1 VSPIYWTS
9 YTTSYTDL
17 TTEWDCVKLPSAPSG
32 TLMLFTG
39 EKLVKKL
46 RAFSGLFVTFFSLSL
61 ISVFAQQLTGPC
73 TVQSGKLACVIP
85 QEYGVVS
92 NQPISFNGVLYSYQ
106 GPPRVMDFHPGH
118 FASDFSTTLSPLT
131 GDIARQANLL
141 PLASP
146 SSGVLL
152 TYDPSLKTFVV
163 STDSL
168 GPILGERGDTI
179 GRHKLFLGFS
189 YQYFNFDQIDGINLR
204 SVPAVF
210 AHRPDSADDTPIGAP
225 NIVCN
230 SSPSPSASP
239 AASLNGCAFVR
250 DAIATQNS
258 IALTVN
264 QYTGYITFGLTRHV
278 DVSMVIPFETV
289 RFNVF
294 SNATIILGSDGSW
307 KPTPGSPDSLLFNQN
322 LANPPKNG
330 NPYFFHLFKDCPNT
344 SPAAGPSGLAPQC
357 LNQRFPDPN
366 FLGSGSS
373 AVNSAS
379 GIGDVVARV
388 KWNAW
393 SGEHVRFSSGLDVR
407 FPSGDALNFLGS
419 GSYGVKPFVVLSYK
433 ARVSPHVMVGYEWNS
448 NSILTSRQTTLTVA
462 GAPQQQNK
470 GLTTGEKGFMPSD
483 FLYTAGFDAG
493 ITKWLTGAFDIV
505 GARFLRAGTES
516 VTSQPFLA
524 PCNSGCTV
532 APSPNTVSMN
542 SLLPHNDASY
552 SIDNASIG
560 VKIRPL
566 PSKASKLVLTAN
578 VLVRLDDAGLHSKP
592 APLVGLGYTF

>member
-1 VSPIYWTS
+1 VKTS
-9 YTTSYTDL
+9 
-17 TTEWDCVKLPSAPSG
+17 
-32 TLMLFTG
+32 
-39 EKLVKKL
+39 
-46 RAFSGLFVTFFSLSL
+46 RAFCGLFVTFFNLSL
-61 ISVFAQQLTGPC
+61 MSVFAQLPTEKGPC
-73 TVQSGKLACVIP
+73 TVQSRNLACVIP
-85 QEYGVVS
+85 EEYGVVS
-92 NQPISFNGVLYSYQ
+92 NRPTSFNGALYSY
-106 GPPRVMDFHPGH
+106 GARDSHPGH

-189 YQYFNFDQIDGINLR
+189 YQYFNFDKIDGINLR
-204 SVPAVF
+204 KVPAVF
-210 AHRPDSADDTPIGAP
+210 AHRPDSADDSPSLIT
-225 NIVCN
+225 CN
-230 SSPSPSASP
+230 SSPKVP
-239 AASLNGCAFVR
+239 AAANLNGCAFVR
-250 DAIATQNS
+250 DAIGTQNS

-264 QYTGYITFGLTRHV
+264 QYTGYLTFGLTSHV
-278 DVSMVIPFETV
+278 DVSMVIPIETV

-294 SNATIILGSDGSW
+294 SDATIILGSDGSW
-307 KPTPGSPDSLLFNQN
+307 TPTTGSPDQLLPNRN
-322 LANPPKNG
+322 LTNTNG

-344 SPAAGPSGLAPQC
+344 SPATGPSGLAPQC
-357 LNQRFPDPN
+357 LNHRFPDPN
-366 FLGSGSS
+366 WLGSTFSPATGLVAGTPNGSS

-379 GIGDVVARV
+379 GVGDVVARV

-393 SGEHVRFSSGLDVR
+393 SGEHVRFASGLDVR

-448 NSILTSRQTTLTVA
+448 NSIVTSRQVTINVF

-470 GLTTGEKGFMPSD
+470 GLTTGQKGYMPSD
-483 FLYTAGFDAG
+483 FLYTAGIDAG

-505 GARFLRAGTES
+505 GARFIRAGTES
-516 VTSQPFLA
+516 VTSQQFLA

-532 APSPNTVSMN
+532 APSQNTVSMN
-542 SLLPHNDASY
+542 SLLPHSDASY
-552 SIDNASIG
+552 NVDNASIG
-560 VKIRPL
+560 AKIRPI
-566 PSKASKLVLTAN
+566 PRASRLVLTAN
-578 VLVRLDDAGLHSKP
+578 VLVRLDDGGMHSKP

>member
-1 VSPIYWTS
+1 MCYRLDNGMGLCKTATRAVGDPNP
-9 YTTSYTDL
+9 
-17 TTEWDCVKLPSAPSG
+17 VHGRKA
-32 TLMLFTG
+32 
-39 EKLVKKL
+39 VKKL

-85 QEYGVVS
+85 EEYGVVS
-92 NQPISFNGVLYSYQ
+92 NQPISFNGALYSY
-106 GPPRVMDFHPGH
+106 GPAGVRDTHPGH

-131 GDIARQANLL
+131 GDIGRQANLL

-210 AHRPDSADDTPIGAP
+210 AHRPDINDDAPSSCSSLVSAP
-225 NIVCN
+225 
-230 SSPSPSASP
+230 PSAN
-239 AASLNGCAFVR
+239 LGGCAFVR
-250 DAIATQNS
+250 DAIGTQNS

-264 QYTGYITFGLTRHV
+264 QYTGYVTFGLTSHV

-289 RFNVF
+289 RMNVY
-294 SNATIILGSDGSW
+294 SNSTIILGSDGSW
-307 KPTPGSPDSLLFNQN
+307 KPTSGSPDSLLFNQN
-322 LANPPKNG
+322 LANKNG

-357 LNQRFPDPN
+357 LNHTFPDPN
-366 FLGSGSS
+366 FLGATYLPATGLMAGTPNGSS

-393 SGEHVRFSSGLDVR
+393 SGEHMRFASGLDVR

-448 NSILTSRQTTLTVA
+448 NSILTSRQTTVSVF

-470 GLTTGEKGFMPSD
+470 GLTTGDKGFMPSD

-542 SLLPHNDASY
+542 SLLSHNDASY
-552 SIDNASIG
+552 NVDNASIG

-578 VLVRLDDAGLHSKP
+578 VLVRLNDSGLHSKA

>member
-1 VSPIYWTS
+1 VKTS
-9 YTTSYTDL
+9 
-17 TTEWDCVKLPSAPSG
+17 
-32 TLMLFTG
+32 
-39 EKLVKKL
+39 
-46 RAFSGLFVTFFSLSL
+46 RAFCGLIAIFFNLGL
-61 ISVFAQQLTGPC
+61 LNAFAQQVSVTGPC
-73 TVQSGKLACVIP
+73 TVQSSRLACVIP
-85 QEYGVVS
+85 EEYGVVS
-92 NQPISFNGVLYSYQ
+92 NRPTSFNGALYSY
-106 GPPRVMDFHPGH
+106 GAGDTHPGH

-163 STDSL
+163 STDTL

-179 GRHKLFLGFS
+179 GLHKLFVGFS
-189 YQYFNFDQIDGINLR
+189 YQYFNFDKIDGINLR
-204 SVPAVF
+204 NVPAVF
-210 AHRPDSADDTPIGAP
+210 AHRLDNNDDRPSPIT
-225 NIVCN
+225 CN
-230 SSPSPSASP
+230 SSPSAT
-239 AASLNGCAFVR
+239 AAANLNGCAFVR
-250 DAIATQNS
+250 DAIGTQNS

-264 QYTGYITFGLTRHV
+264 QYTGYLTFGLTSHV

-289 RFNVF
+289 RFNVY

-307 KPTPGSPDSLLFNQN
+307 KPTVGSSDASLPNQN
-322 LANPPKNG
+322 LTNTNG

-357 LNQRFPDPN
+357 VNHRFPDPN
-366 FLGSGSS
+366 WLGSTFTPANGLVAGRPNGSN
-373 AVNSAS
+373 ARNSAT
-379 GIGDVVARV
+379 GVGDVVARV

-393 SGEHVRFSSGLDVR
+393 SGEHVRFASGLDVR

-448 NSILTSRQTTLTVA
+448 NSIVTSRQVTINVF

-470 GLTTGEKGFMPSD
+470 GLTTGQKGYMPSD
-483 FLYTAGFDAG
+483 FLYTAGIDAG
-493 ITKWLTGAFDIV
+493 ITKWLTGAFDVV

-516 VTSQPFLA
+516 VTSQQFLA
-524 PCNSGCTV
+524 PCSGGCTV

-542 SLLPHNDASY
+542 SLLPHSDASY
-552 SIDNASIG
+552 NVDNASFG
-560 VKIRPL
+560 VKIRPI
-566 PSKASKLVLTAN
+566 PKASRLVLTAN
-578 VLVRLDDAGLHSKP
+578 VLVRLDDSGLHSKP

>member
-1 VSPIYWTS
+1 
-9 YTTSYTDL
+9 
-17 TTEWDCVKLPSAPSG
+17 
-32 TLMLFTG
+32 
-39 EKLVKKL
+39 VKKSH
-46 RAFSGLFVTFFSLSL
+46 AFAGLFVTFFSLSL
-61 ISVFAQQLTGPC
+61 MSAFAQQPTVTGPC
-73 TVQSGKLACVIP
+73 TVQSGKLACIIP
-85 QEYGVVS
+85 QEYGVTS
-92 NQPISFNGVLYSYQ
+92 NSAINFNGALYPYG
-106 GPPRVMDFHPGH
+106 GPKGVGDSHPGH

-163 STDSL
+163 STGSL
-168 GPILGERGDTI
+168 GPILGERGDTV

-204 SVPAVF
+204 NVPAVF
-210 AHRPDSADDTPIGAP
+210 AHRPDTVDDGPSSS
-225 NIVCN
+225 CN
-230 SSPSPSASP
+230 SSVSAPPSAN
-239 AASLNGCAFVR
+239 LNGCAFVR
-250 DAIATQNS
+250 DAIGTQNS

-264 QYTGYITFGLTRHV
+264 QYTGYVTFGLTSHV

-289 RFNVF
+289 RMNVY
-294 SNATIILGSDGSW
+294 SNSTIILGSDGSW
-307 KPTPGSPDSLLFNQN
+307 KPTSGSPDSLLFNQN
-322 LANPPKNG
+322 LTNTNG

-344 SPAAGPSGLAPQC
+344 SPLPIGTPLASQC
-357 LNQRFPDPN
+357 VNHRFPDPN
-366 FLGSGSS
+366 WLGSTYSPATGLVAGTPHGSS

-393 SGEHVRFSSGLDVR
+393 SGEHMRFASGLDVR

-448 NSILTSRQTTLTVA
+448 NSILTSRQITLTVF

-516 VTSQPFLA
+516 VTSQQFLA

-542 SLLPHNDASY
+542 SLLPHSDASY
-552 SIDNASIG
+552 SVDNASIG
-560 VKIRPL
+560 VKIRPI
-566 PSKASKLVLTAN
+566 PKASRLVLTAN
-578 VLVRLDDAGLHSKP
+578 VLVRLDSGGLHSKP

>member
-1 VSPIYWTS
+1 
-9 YTTSYTDL
+9 
-17 TTEWDCVKLPSAPSG
+17 
-32 TLMLFTG
+32 M
-39 EKLVKKL
+39 KKL
-46 RAFSGLFVTFFSLSL
+46 RAFSGLFVTFFTLNLMSA
-61 ISVFAQQLTGPC
+61 FAQQPTVTGPC
-73 TVQSGKLACVIP
+73 TVQSSKLACVIP

-92 NQPISFNGVLYSYQ
+92 NKPISFNGALYPYKGGVDS
-106 GPPRVMDFHPGH
+106 HPGH
-118 FASDFSTTLSPLT
+118 FASDFSTALSPLT

-168 GPILGERGDTI
+168 GPILGERGETI

-204 SVPAVF
+204 NVPAVF
-210 AHRPDSADDTPIGAP
+210 AHRPDGNDDAP
-225 NIVCN
+225 SSCN
-230 SSPSPSASP
+230 SSVLAPPSAN
-239 AASLNGCAFVR
+239 LNGCAFVR
-250 DAIATQNS
+250 DAIGTQNS

-264 QYTGYITFGLTRHV
+264 QYTGYVTFGLTSHI

-289 RFNVF
+289 RMNVY
-294 SNATIILGSDGSW
+294 SNSTIILGSDGSW

-322 LANPPKNG
+322 LTNKNG

-344 SPAAGPSGLAPQC
+344 SPQPIGTPLASQC
-357 LNQRFPDPN
+357 VNHRFPDPN
-366 FLGSGSS
+366 WLGATYSPATGLVAGTPNGSS

-393 SGEHVRFSSGLDVR
+393 SGEHLRFASGLDVR

-448 NSILTSRQTTLTVA
+448 NSIVTARQVTLIVFN
-462 GAPQQQNK
+462 APQQQNK

-493 ITKWLTGAFDIV
+493 ITKWLTGDFDIV

-516 VTSQPFLA
+516 VTSQQFLA
-524 PCNSGCTV
+524 PCSSGCTV

-552 SIDNASIG
+552 SIDSASIG
-560 VKIRPL
+560 VKIRPI
-566 PSKASKLVLTAN
+566 PKAASRLVLTAN
-578 VLVRLDDAGLHSKP
+578 VLVRLDSGGLHSKP

>member
-1 VSPIYWTS
+1 
-9 YTTSYTDL
+9 
-17 TTEWDCVKLPSAPSG
+17 
-32 TLMLFTG
+32 
-39 EKLVKKL
+39 VKKL
-46 RAFSGLFVTFFSLSL
+46 LALSGLFVTFFTLNL
-61 ISVFAQQLTGPC
+61 MSVFAQQTTVTGPC
-73 TVQSGKLACVIP
+73 TVQSSKLACVIP
-85 QEYGVVS
+85 EEYGVVS
-92 NQPISFNGVLYSYQ
+92 NQPINFNGALYPYN
-106 GPPRVMDFHPGH
+106 GPPGVRDTHPGH

-152 TYDPSLKTFVV
+152 TYDPSLKTFVA

-210 AHRPDSADDTPIGAP
+210 AHRPDSNDNAPSSCSSSTPG
-225 NIVCN
+225 
-230 SSPSPSASP
+230 SPGFSP
-239 AASLNGCAFVR
+239 AASLAGCAFVR
-250 DAIATQNS
+250 DAIGTQNS

-264 QYTGYITFGLTRHV
+264 QYTGYVTFGLTSHL

-294 SNATIILGSDGSW
+294 SNSTIILGSDGSW
-307 KPTPGSPDSLLFNQN
+307 KPTSGSPDAQLFNQN
-322 LANPPKNG
+322 LTNTNG

-357 LNQRFPDPN
+357 VKHTFPDPN
-366 FLGSGSS
+366 FLGASYSPATGLVAGTPDGSN

-379 GIGDVVARV
+379 GIGDVIARV

-393 SGEHVRFSSGLDVR
+393 SREHVRFASGLDVR

-433 ARVSPHVMVGYEWNS
+433 ARVSPHVVVGYEWNS
-448 NSILTSRQTTLTVA
+448 NSILTSRQTTLTVF

-470 GLTTGEKGFMPSD
+470 GLTTGDKGFMPSD

-505 GARFLRAGTES
+505 GARYLRAGTES
-516 VTSQPFLA
+516 VTSQQFLA

-532 APSPNTVSMN
+532 APSPNTVTMN
-542 SLLPHNDASY
+542 SLLPHSDASY
-552 SIDNASIG
+552 SLDSASIG
-560 VKIRPL
+560 AKIRPI
-566 PSKASKLVLTAN
+566 PKVSNLVLTAN
-578 VLVRLDDAGLHSKP
+578 VLVRLDNGGLHSKP

>member
-1 VSPIYWTS
+1 
-9 YTTSYTDL
+9 
-17 TTEWDCVKLPSAPSG
+17 
-32 TLMLFTG
+32 
-39 EKLVKKL
+39 VKKL
-46 RAFSGLFVTFFSLSL
+46 RAFSGLLVTFFTLNLMSA
-61 ISVFAQQLTGPC
+61 FAQLPNVTGPC
-73 TVQSGKLACVIP
+73 TVQSGKLACAIP

-92 NQPISFNGVLYSYQ
+92 NGPISFNGALYSYG
-106 GPPRVMDFHPGH
+106 GPPKVVDSHPGH

-131 GDIARQANLL
+131 GNIARQANLL

-152 TYDPSLKTFVV
+152 TYDSSLKTFVV

-210 AHRPDSADDTPIGAP
+210 AHRPDTNDDGSSSS
-225 NIVCN
+225 CN
-230 SSPSPSASP
+230 SSVSAPPSAN
-239 AASLNGCAFVR
+239 LNGCAFVR
-250 DAIATQNS
+250 DAIGTQNS

-264 QYTGYITFGLTRHV
+264 QYTGYITFGLTSHV

-307 KPTPGSPDSLLFNQN
+307 KPTPGSPDALLFNQN
-322 LANPPKNG
+322 QTNTNG
-330 NPYFFHLFKDCPNT
+330 NPYFFHLLRGCPNT

-357 LNQRFPDPN
+357 LNHRFPDPN

-393 SGEHVRFSSGLDVR
+393 SGEHMRFASGLDVR

-419 GSYGVKPFVVLSYK
+419 GSYGVKPFVVFSYK
-433 ARVSPHVMVGYEWNS
+433 ARVSPHVLFGYEWNS
-448 NSILTSRQTTLTVA
+448 NSILTSRQITLTVF

-470 GLTTGEKGFMPSD
+470 GLTTGQKGYMPSD
-483 FLYTAGFDAG
+483 FVYTAGIDAG

-532 APSPNTVSMN
+532 LPSPNTVSMN

-560 VKIRPL
+560 AKIRPI
-566 PSKASKLVLTAN
+566 PKASRLVLTAN
-578 VLVRLDDAGLHSKP
+578 VLVRLDGGGLHSKP

>member
-1 VSPIYWTS
+1 
-9 YTTSYTDL
+9 
-17 TTEWDCVKLPSAPSG
+17 
-32 TLMLFTG
+32 M
-39 EKLVKKL
+39 KKL
-46 RAFSGLFVTFFSLSL
+46 LAFSGVFVTFFSLSL
-61 ISVFAQQLTGPC
+61 ISVFAQQPLTGPC

-85 QEYGVVS
+85 EEYGVAS
-92 NQPISFNGVLYSYQ
+92 NQPISFNGALYSYG
-106 GPPRVMDFHPGH
+106 GPPGVRDTHPGH

-168 GPILGERGDTI
+168 GPVLGERGDTI
-179 GRHKLFLGFS
+179 GRHKLFVGFS

-210 AHRPDSADDTPIGAP
+210 AHRPDSGDD
-225 NIVCN
+225 
-230 SSPSPSASP
+230 SPPDSPHTCLSSPSASS
-239 AASLNGCAFVR
+239 ANLNGCAFVR
-250 DAIATQNS
+250 DAISTQNS

-264 QYTGYITFGLTRHV
+264 QYTGYVTFGLTSHLEL
-278 DVSMVIPFETV
+278 SMVIPFETV
-289 RFNVF
+289 RMNVY
-294 SNATIILGSDGSW
+294 SNSTIILGSDGSW
-307 KPTPGSPDSLLFNQN
+307 KPTAGSPDALLFNQN
-322 LANPPKNG
+322 LANPPANG

-357 LNQRFPDPN
+357 VNHRFPDPN
-366 FLGSGSS
+366 WLGSTFSPSTGLVAVTPNGSS

-393 SGEHVRFSSGLDVR
+393 SGEHVRFASGLDVR

-448 NSILTSRQTTLTVA
+448 NSILTSRQITLNNF

-505 GARFLRAGTES
+505 GARFFRAGTEA
-516 VTSQPFLA
+516 VTNQPFLA
-524 PCNSGCTV
+524 QCTSGCHTE
-532 APSPNTVSMN
+532 PSPSTVSLA
-542 SLLPHNDASY
+542 SLAASPDASY
-552 SIDNASIG
+552 SVDNASIG

-578 VLVRLDDAGLHSKP
+578 VLVRLDDSGLHSKA

>member
-1 VSPIYWTS
+1 
-9 YTTSYTDL
+9 
-17 TTEWDCVKLPSAPSG
+17 
-32 TLMLFTG
+32 
-39 EKLVKKL
+39 VKKL

-61 ISVFAQQLTGPC
+61 ISVFAQQVTGPC

-85 QEYGVVS
+85 EEYGVVS
-92 NQPISFNGVLYSYQ
+92 NQPISFNGALYPYS
-106 GPPRVMDFHPGH
+106 GPTGVRDTHPGH

-210 AHRPDSADDTPIGAP
+210 AHRPDSTDDTPINTP
-225 NIVCN
+225 PSIVCN
-230 SSPSPSASP
+230 SSTSASP
-239 AASLNGCAFVR
+239 ASQAANLNGCAFVR

-307 KPTPGSPDSLLFNQN
+307 KPTLGSPDALLYNQN
-322 LANPPKNG
+322 QTTNG

-357 LNQRFPDPN
+357 LNQRFPDSN

-379 GIGDVVARV
+379 GIGDIVARV

-393 SGEHVRFSSGLDVR
+393 SGEHVRFASGLDVR

-448 NSILTSRQTTLTVA
+448 NSILTSRQITLSVF

-470 GLTTGEKGFMPSD
+470 GLTTGDKGFMPSD

-505 GARFLRAGTES
+505 GARFFRAGTEA
-516 VTSQPFLA
+516 VTNQPFLA
-524 PCNSGCTV
+524 PCTSGCHTE
-532 APSPNTVSMN
+532 PSPSTVSLA
-542 SLLPHNDASY
+542 SLAASPDASY
-552 SIDNASIG
+552 NVDNASIG

-566 PSKASKLVLTAN
+566 PSKASKLVFTAN
-578 VLVRLDDAGLHSKP
+578 VLVRLNDSGLHSKA